1 MTLFGR
7 NKIENKYTEGKFW
20 YKIPVFKRGECQKT
34 CLKTHNSCED
44 WKLELNQFFEI
55 WKKIIIY
62 FHLETYIS
70 YIKNAHKYWIVLS
83 ENFVVN
89 KLYKIVIK
97 FW

>member
-44 WKLELNQFFEI
+44 
-55 WKKIIIY
+55 
-62 FHLETYIS
+62 
-70 YIKNAHKYWIVLS
+70 
-83 ENFVVN
+83 
-89 KLYKIVIK
+89 
-97 FW
+97 